1 MAPQRYDARS
11 RTDGGKLGADVLR
24 PRDDDKAAA
33 IDRDN
38 SARLVAVSTTRV
50 EPVGTPSAR

>member
-1 MAPQRYDARS
+1 MASRRFDARS

-24 PRDDDKAAA
+24 QRDDDMAAA
-33 IDRDN
+33 IDRDY